1 MEPIKFKGQNIVF
14 AENQP
19 QYKPLPAF
27 ISPDG
32 IVLTCW
38 KMTVKERLKLL
49 FSGRFYLQVM
59 TFNQGLPPMLPTL
72 ENPLVLKV
80 EESAQ

>member
-1 MEPIKFKGQNIVF
+1 MQPTTFKGQNIVF

-27 ISPDG
+27 VSPDG

-38 KMTVKERLKLL
+38 KLNLKERLKIL
-49 FSGRFYLQVM
+49 FSGRFYLQTL
-59 TFNQGLPPMLPTL
+59 TFNQALQPMLPSIENPLL
-72 ENPLVLKV
+72 ENP
-80 EESAQ
+80 ANTP